1 MYIESCHIDY
11 LRLVIKITDP
21 NHQDEI
27 KKAVD
32 NTAIHLSRIY
42 KVSKTHI
49 IQSKNNYNQFIRL
62 PLLSNFKYNARNEE
76 TPHIVLQC
84 APIDETRYFIAIECK
99 GHPYSREQF
108 YSVRLWLEYIFS
120 AQLLNI
126 YKDRILLNRFDIALN
141 TNLLLKDY
149 LFDSKWSKKT
159 ALYTSAEGDLET
171 LYIQP
176 KNSALEICIYDR
188 KSKVRNRNIKK
199 IPTSKSRIE
208 FRFGKNQIPLSNFS
222 SAELLIEKAFG
233 RQKIYDLNTI
243 RKADILHED
252 QLLALTSLGFLP
264 FIQKQSKYKR
274 SRLRE
279 AISAHL
285 ITAIE
290 PGSLPLHS
298 NAAIRKLRYLL
309 PCKSF
314 KGSHEDNTINEF
326 NLAYKLDTTKKSSFT
341 TLRRKH

>member
-176 KNSALEICIYDR
+176 KNSA
-188 KSKVRNRNIKK
+188 
-199 IPTSKSRIE
+199 
-208 FRFGKNQIPLSNFS
+208 
-222 SAELLIEKAFG
+222 
-233 RQKIYDLNTI
+233 
-243 RKADILHED
+243 
-252 QLLALTSLGFLP
+252 
-264 FIQKQSKYKR
+264 
-274 SRLRE
+274 
-279 AISAHL
+279 
-285 ITAIE
+285 
-290 PGSLPLHS
+290 
-298 NAAIRKLRYLL
+298 
-309 PCKSF
+309 
-314 KGSHEDNTINEF
+314 
-326 NLAYKLDTTKKSSFT
+326 
-341 TLRRKH
+341 